1 MKILY
6 IIPKLNVSGGVA
18 KIISTKAN
26 FLSKNY
32 NHEVA
37 IVTQNKGN
45 YPLFF
50 DLEKNI
56 KLYDIILKGNI
67 VHFLK
72 TYKEQLNEKI
82 NSFNPDVIIIAD
94 NGLKALFFN
103 YFFKLR
109 IPVIIEIHCSKYVTE
124 NSIKSIGLKIKHYFT
139 VRLRSFGIKSFSN
152 ILVLSK
158 ESKEEW
164 NLKTAKII
172 PNPVAQNQTIADLT
186 QKNIICVT
194 RNSYEKGI
202 DRIIPIASALQNKFP
217 YWTLNVFCQEH
228 GYFDLEKAISKNQ
241 LTNITLHNPTK
252 EIDKAYI
259 QNSILIAVSRFEVF
273 PLVLLEAMSFGLP
286 IVAYNCPIG
295 NKSILNE
302 NFGFLV
308 QDGNVNEFVTKVE
321 ELILNE
327 DRRLQM
333 GKQAQ
338 LESLKFNTKTIL
350 NQYNEYIIAVVRA
363 NKSNITYKNQTN
375 K

>member
-124 NSIKSIGLKIKHYFT
+124 NSNKSIGSKIKHYFT

-350 NQYNEYIIAVVRA
+350 NQYNEYIIAVVST
-363 NKSNITYKNQTN
+363 NKSNTTYKNQTN

>member
-1 MKILY
+1 ML
-6 IIPKLNVSGGVA
+6 
-18 KIISTKAN
+18 
-26 FLSKNY
+26 
-32 NHEVA
+32 
-37 IVTQNKGN
+37 
-45 YPLFF
+45 
-50 DLEKNI
+50 
-56 KLYDIILKGNI
+56 
-67 VHFLK
+67 
-72 TYKEQLNEKI
+72 QL
-82 NSFNPDVIIIAD
+82 
-94 NGLKALFFN
+94 
-103 YFFKLR
+103 
-109 IPVIIEIHCSKYVTE
+109 
-124 NSIKSIGLKIKHYFT
+124 
-139 VRLRSFGIKSFSN
+139 
-152 ILVLSK
+152 
-158 ESKEEW
+158 
-164 NLKTAKII
+164 
-172 PNPVAQNQTIADLT
+172 
-186 QKNIICVT
+186 
-194 RNSYEKGI
+194 
-202 DRIIPIASALQNKFP
+202 LQNKFP

-308 QDGNVNEFVTKVE
+308 RNGNVNEFVTKVE